1 MIIVV
6 ERESSIQI
14 SLNESIGKVNP
25 FVLGQFIEHFPRQ
38 IYGGIYEEGSPY
50 SDSKGYRLDIEKGN
64 NIRCATS
71 WKDVQAFKDL
81 LVNRLVK
88 S

>member
-14 SLNESIGKVNP
+14 NLSEPIGKVNP

-38 IYGGIYEEGSPY
+38 IYGGFMKRDPLI
-50 SDSKGYRLDIEKGN
+50 LIQMV
-64 NIRCATS
+64 IA
-71 WKDVQAFKDL
+71 WI
-81 LVNRLVK
+81 
-88 S
+88 